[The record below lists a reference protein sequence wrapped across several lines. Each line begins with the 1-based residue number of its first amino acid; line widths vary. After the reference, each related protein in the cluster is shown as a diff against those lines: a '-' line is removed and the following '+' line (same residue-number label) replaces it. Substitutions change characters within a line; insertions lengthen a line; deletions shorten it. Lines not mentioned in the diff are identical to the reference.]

1 MGDIR
6 TITNMSSTTC
16 IKLPLLLFAVLC
28 LSCSYGNEENIV
40 AEDEFRTPSASTGT
54 THKVDART
62 TEELTQ
68 AGWWRRRR
76 RADEIAHKNAVRHER
91 GHKER
96 GHKERGRK
104 ESAHKGR
111 VRQEKKSKRAAT
123 ANKNQSGD

>member
-91 GHKER
+91 RHKSNERAHKER
-96 GHKERGRK
+96 KN
-104 ESAHKGR
+104 
-111 VRQEKKSKRAAT
+111 KSAT
-123 ANKNQSGD
+123 ANKNQSGDPVIEWRAYQTAHGR